1 MISRAQMG
9 KEIMQSPAQKRKIK
23 KVMSEYKSGDLKSGS
38 GQKVTSRDQ
47 AVAIAMSEAGNV
59 EKKFSGGIVGR
70 GDGRAVRGLTR
81 GMIR

>member
-1 MISRAQMG
+1 MG
-9 KEIMQSPAQKRKIK
+9 KEIMESPAQKRKIK
-23 KVMSEYKSGDLKSGS
+23 KVMSEYKAGDLKSGS

-47 AVAIAMSEAGNV
+47 AVAIAMSEADSV
-59 EKKFSGGIVGR
+59 EKKFEGGLIGR